1 MKMIKYKLFSFIA
14 FIFCVNIVIGQT
26 SNWSTIMSPRGNF
39 QFSFPNN
46 IYTTIDTLNTI
57 FYVKDVDTILSI
69 QVHYINNVTVST
81 TDSVWTMLLAQNN
94 NDTLR
99 AMGGFMLVLANGQL
113 TSIQDLNS
121 VGNNPKGIEISMT
134 CPGENA
140 ANNVIFSR
148 LYLQNGR
155 FHAFSVGSVE
165 NDVDRLNIYKTIFF
179 NSINFSLP

>member
-1 MKMIKYKLFSFIA
+1 MTKYKWLSLIA
-14 FIFCVNIVIGQT
+14 LILYVNIVIGQT
-26 SNWSTIMSPRGNF
+26 SNWSTITSPRGNF
-39 QFSFPNN
+39 QFSFPNS
-46 IYTTIDTLNTI
+46 IYSTIDTLNTL
-57 FYVKDVDTILSI
+57 FYVKDVDTLLSI

-81 TDSVWTMLLAQNN
+81 TDSLWTVLLTQNN

-113 TSIQDLNS
+113 TSIQDLNP
-121 VGNNPKGIEISMT
+121 VGNNPKGIEISMK

-140 ANNVIFSR
+140 PNNIIYSR

-165 NDVDRLNIYKTIFF
+165 GDVDRLNIYKTTFF
-179 NSINFSLP
+179 NSINFALP

>member
-1 MKMIKYKLFSFIA
+1 
-14 FIFCVNIVIGQT
+14 
-26 SNWSTIMSPRGNF
+26 
-39 QFSFPNN
+39 
-46 IYTTIDTLNTI
+46 
-57 FYVKDVDTILSI
+57 
-69 QVHYINNVTVST
+69 
-81 TDSVWTMLLAQNN
+81 
-94 NDTLR
+94 
-99 AMGGFMLVLANGQL
+99 MLVLANGQL